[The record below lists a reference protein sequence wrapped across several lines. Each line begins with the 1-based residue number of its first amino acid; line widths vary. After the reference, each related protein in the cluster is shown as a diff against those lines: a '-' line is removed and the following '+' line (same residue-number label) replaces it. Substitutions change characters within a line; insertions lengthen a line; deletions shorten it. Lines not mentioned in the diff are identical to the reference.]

1 VSGEGDLERRV
12 VRLVLVFSQVDC
24 HRALLSS
31 ILVVFFP
38 DVLRFLADPHAKRAT
53 PQEMR
58 ESFHL

>member
-12 VRLVLVFSQVDC
+12 IRVASAFSQVDC
-24 HRALLSS
+24 HRELLSS
-31 ILVVFFP
+31 ILVVFFL
-38 DVLRFLADPHAKRAT
+38 DVLRLLADSHAKRAT

>member
-12 VRLVLVFSQVDC
+12 VRVASTFSQVDC
-24 HRALLSS
+24 LRAPLSS

-38 DVLRFLADPHAKRAT
+38 YILRLLADPHAKRAT
-53 PQEMR
+53 PQEMS